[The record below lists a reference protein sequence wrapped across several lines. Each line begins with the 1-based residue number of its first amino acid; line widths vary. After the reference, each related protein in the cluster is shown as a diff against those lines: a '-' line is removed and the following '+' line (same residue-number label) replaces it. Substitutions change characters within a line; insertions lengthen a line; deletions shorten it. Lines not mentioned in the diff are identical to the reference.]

1 MLKNPSNGVLGSR
14 NSSTCRKGYVSGFL
28 SPAALLGRLFEH
40 RVTALL
46 ISLTVLSVLVL
57 NLNASRAQTGALHKD
72 PALLL
77 KKYLELDNKGA
88 RLNSL
93 SRESQKPYVGWKE
106 EPVWGQLVVVGGYE
120 VIEDFSQW
128 DVKNNLDVVIPVE
141 YKVLG
146 SLYLEKAVFL
156 SDPHIDRIGF
166 RLKAVNGLWRI
177 MEPIIPPHVG
187 QKRVMNYVKQAIV
200 EETDR
205 SRVAELTALRDE
217 LRGIAK

>member
-1 MLKNPSNGVLGSR
+1 MVPIAPPWAGLPSHPDATL
-14 NSSTCRKGYVSGFL
+14 SGFL

-57 NLNASRAQTGALHKD
+57 NLSASRAQTGALHKD

-166 RLKAVNGLWRI
+166 RLKAVNGLWRV

>member
-1 MLKNPSNGVLGSR
+1 M
-14 NSSTCRKGYVSGFL
+14 
-28 SPAALLGRLFEH
+28 
-40 RVTALL
+40 
-46 ISLTVLSVLVL
+46 
-57 NLNASRAQTGALHKD
+57 
-72 PALLL
+72 LL

-166 RLKAVNGLWRI
+166 RLKAVNGLWRV

>member
-1 MLKNPSNGVLGSR
+1 MNFKNPSIR
-14 NSSTCRKGYVSGFL
+14 QPIY
-28 SPAALLGRLFEH
+28 
-40 RVTALL
+40 
-46 ISLTVLSVLVL
+46 LTVLLGLVL
-57 NLNASRAQTGALHKD
+57 ISSDGQAQTGALVKD
-72 PALLL
+72 PTVLL

-93 SRESQKPYVGWKE
+93 ARESQKPYVGWQD
-106 EPVWGQLVVVGGYE
+106 EPVWGQVVVVNGYE

-166 RLKAVNGLWRI
+166 RLKAVNGLWRVI
-177 MEPIIPPHVG
+177 EPILPPHVG
-187 QKRVMNYVKQAIV
+187 QKRILNYVKQAIV

-205 SRVAELTALRDE
+205 SRLAELTALRDE
-217 LRGIAK
+217 LRAIGK